1 MNKWGLDAALGE
13 GFGVAYG
20 SVFLTLMALTIMYL
34 VVRFMRVASAEALG
48 DRFPAL
54 RNVHVGT
61 VVALILTLVLI
72 WLVPFLQIWVVFG
85 AANQL
90 MASLAL
96 LMVTLWLMSKG
107 KSYQWTFWPFI
118 FMFVTT
124 IGALLYKA
132 YESFFMNLPKAAQLA
147 EAQKSPVGQVVAAN
161 IIIGLVCLVLIVA
174 AVILAYDGMQ
184 AIMRYR
190 TQMTTAKA
198 TGGE

>member
-1 MNKWGLDAALGE
+1 M
-13 GFGVAYG
+13 AYG

-54 RNVHVGT
+54 KNVHVGT
-61 VVALILTLVLI
+61 ILALVLTLILI
-72 WLVPFLQIWVVFG
+72 WIVPFLQIWVVFG

-96 LMVTLWLMSKG
+96 LLITLWLVSKG
-107 KSYQWTFWPFI
+107 KNYQWTMWPFL

-132 YESFFMNLPKAAQLA
+132 YESFVINLPKAAAIA
-147 EAQKSPVGQVVAAN
+147 EAQKVELWQVITAQVIIGLIALVLVVAAF
-161 IIIGLVCLVLIVA
+161 V
-174 AVILAYDGMQ
+174 LAYDALQ
-184 AIMRYR
+184 AFRRYR
-190 TQMTTAKA
+190 AELAKA
-198 TGGE
+198 